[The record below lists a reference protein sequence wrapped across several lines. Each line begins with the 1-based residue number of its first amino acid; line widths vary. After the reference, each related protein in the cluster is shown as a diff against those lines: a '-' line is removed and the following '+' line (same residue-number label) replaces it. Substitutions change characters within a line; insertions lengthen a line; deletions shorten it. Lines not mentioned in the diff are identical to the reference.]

1 MNIIVVGGSLA
12 GLFVGLS
19 LKRLGH
25 HVHILERNS
34 LPLFQGNG
42 AGIFAGEETRLFIK
56 KFDRSKRD
64 LTIPTTLLRYLDV
77 HGNEIHRE
85 NIDHQATSWDL
96 LYHIL
101 RANFDGIKSAYCQ
114 LPDDTGG
121 NTGYDYDA
129 NVTDI
134 EVDDDSVTIFYEQKN
149 EKQSIKGDILIA
161 ADGAS
166 SRIRTLIDPNIER
179 NYVDYVVWRGTVP
192 ESDISESLTST
203 FIGGVTFFHAPEIQ
217 FACYT
222 IPGQNGA
229 LDQGRRLINWVWYC
243 NHADPSEIL
252 TDCHGRKHH
261 WTVPRGKVAHKVW
274 KDLKQYANSNLPPQ
288 FIELVNATQ
297 LPFVQA
303 VSDIL
308 ATQAC
313 YYNGRV
319 VLVGDALAGF
329 RPHTASATS
338 QAAFHGL
345 QLWEKMQSWSDWL
358 KNRSSYEDIVM
369 KFARQGVEHGQKLGH
384 ASQFEE
390 YKVGGKIKM
399 GYMAA
404 NEDRSVSEGSE

>member
-25 HVHILERNS
+25 YVHILERNS

-42 AGIFAGEETRLFIK
+42 AGIFAGEETRLFMK
-56 KFDRSKRD
+56 KFDRSERD
-64 LTIPTTLLRYLDV
+64 LTISPTFLHYLDV
-77 HGNEIHRE
+77 YGNEIHRE
-85 NIDHQATSWDL
+85 NTDHQATSWDL

-101 RANFDGIKSAYCQ
+101 RANFDGIKNAYCQ
-114 LPDDTGG
+114 LPDDTGEKVA
-121 NTGYDYDA
+121 YDYDA
-129 NVTDI
+129 NVTNM

-149 EKQSIKGDILIA
+149 EKKSIKGDILIA

-166 SRIRTLIDPNIER
+166 SRIRTLIDLTIER
-179 NYVDYVVWRGTVP
+179 NYVGYVVWRGTVP

-203 FIGGVTFFHAPEIQ
+203 FIDGVTFFHASGIQ

-229 LDQGRRLINWVWYC
+229 LDQGLRLINWVWYC
-243 NHADPSEIL
+243 NYADPSEIL

-274 KDLKQYANSNLPPQ
+274 EDLKQYANSNLPPQ

-297 LPFVQA
+297 VPFVQA
-303 VSDIL
+303 VSDVL

-345 QLWEKMQSWSDWL
+345 QLWDKMQSWSDWL
-358 KNRSSYEDIVM
+358 KNRSSYEEIVM

-384 ASQFEE
+384 ASQFEDYE
-390 YKVGGKIKM
+390 VGGKIKM
-399 GYMAA
+399 GYMTT